1 MTAIERLLGGT
12 FWIVIRWLL
21 AGVFIYAGWVKLV
34 EVQSFADSIARFRIV
49 PEGVIHLMALGLPPF
64 EMFCGIALIVGPW
77 KRQAAFSVA
86 LLCLIFLGALLAAAA
101 RGIEVECT
109 CFGSSSPEPLW
120 RSIARDIALS
130 IAAAG
135 SYLSALVR
143 RRCAQDELTTQTAV
157 LNGTY

>member
-1 MTAIERLLGGT
+1 MTAIERLLGGA

-34 EVQSFADSIARFRIV
+34 EARSFADSIARFQIV
-49 PEGVIHLMALGLPPF
+49 PESFIHLMALGLPPF
-64 EMFCGIALIVGPW
+64 EILCGFALIVGPW

-86 LLCLIFLGALLAAAA
+86 LLCLIFLGALLSAVA

-120 RSIARDIALS
+120 RSIARDVVLS
-130 IAAAG
+130 IAAMG
-135 SYLSALVR
+135 SYFSALVR
-143 RRCAQDELTTQTAV
+143 RRSAEGELSTQTAV